1 MSRNIKPDNSGSLSV
16 QIATRAIFASLILS
30 SLTVPCQAQGMM
42 EYGSLLAAP
51 KALPSSGTINALT
64 RPFSSYTLPGGAP
77 PAVNGAA
84 AGGQLAPYQIM
95 GADGNPQIDPKK
107 VKLIADKA
115 AKAYELAKAKAK
127 ITSPTAKDLKDAE
140 TSLREAITL
149 RNSVWGYQDPAI
161 PGMLNMLGDIYE
173 KQKQT
178 QSAESCYKSAL
189 VYINHRSGSG
199 SYERVDTL
207 NNLARLYEKNGQNK
221 EALDNYAQVGTIRE
235 RQNGENSLLAIK
247 SRLNWARV
255 AGLMDKPEAEA
266 LFERCLKSVEKAD
279 RQKEADGYKKVV
291 SELAVDYPAYLARHE
306 RATLLS
312 EVKVRIA
319 ALESAPAAT
328 TIAPD
333 DTTSAPVS
341 KSAGP
346 GGTSA
351 VQVNAPASVL
361 PGTVA
366 SPKDSV
372 SNNAIQKGDAK
383 ATSQK
388 P

>member
-1 MSRNIKPDNSGSLSV
+1 MSPNIKPDNSGSLSV
-16 QIATRAIFASLILS
+16 QIVTRAFFASLILS

-178 QSAESCYKSAL
+178 QSAESRYKSAL

-207 NNLARLYEKNGQNK
+207 NNLARLYEKNVQNK
-221 EALDNYAQVGTIRE
+221 EALNNYAQVGTIR
-235 RQNGENSLLAIK
+235 K
-247 SRLNWARV
+247 
-255 AGLMDKPEAEA
+255 
-266 LFERCLKSVEKAD
+266 
-279 RQKEADGYKKVV
+279 RQKLHSGCVKRY
-291 SELAVDYPAYLARHE
+291 HINC
-306 RATLLS
+306 TGLL
-312 EVKVRIA
+312 
-319 ALESAPAAT
+319 
-328 TIAPD
+328 
-333 DTTSAPVS
+333 
-341 KSAGP
+341 
-346 GGTSA
+346 
-351 VQVNAPASVL
+351 Q
-361 PGTVA
+361 
-366 SPKDSV
+366 
-372 SNNAIQKGDAK
+372 AK
-383 ATSQK
+383 QQQN
-388 P
+388 

>member
-1 MSRNIKPDNSGSLSV
+1 
-16 QIATRAIFASLILS
+16 
-30 SLTVPCQAQGMM
+30 
-42 EYGSLLAAP
+42 
-51 KALPSSGTINALT
+51 
-64 RPFSSYTLPGGAP
+64 
-77 PAVNGAA
+77 VNGAA
-84 AGGQLAPYQIM
+84 GGGQLAPYQIM

-115 AKAYELAKAKAK
+115 AKAYEMAKAKVK
-127 ITSPTAKDLKDAE
+127 IAAPTAKDLKDAE

-161 PGMLNMLGDIYE
+161 PGMLNMLGGIYE

-235 RQNGENSLLAIK
+235 RQNGENSVLAIK

-255 AGLMDKPEAEA
+255 AGLMDKPEAET

-291 SELAVDYPAYLARHE
+291 SELSVDYPAYLAKHE

-312 EVKVRIA
+312 EVKERLS
-319 ALESAPAAT
+319 ALEVAPPSATATPANTTTTQSNTTEAPTNSSAT
-328 TIAPD
+328 PVVPSGTALQQVPVNN
-333 DTTSAPVS
+333 SAIP
-341 KSAGP
+341 
-346 GGTSA
+346 
-351 VQVNAPASVL
+351 
-361 PGTVA
+361 
-366 SPKDSV
+366 
-372 SNNAIQKGDAK
+372 KGDAK

>member
-1 MSRNIKPDNSGSLSV
+1 MSQKIKPDNSGSLSPKV
-16 QIATRAIFASLILS
+16 SKRAIIASLIFS
-30 SLTVPCQAQGMM
+30 SLTLPCQAQGMM

-51 KALPSSGTINALT
+51 KALPSAGTINALT

-84 AGGQLAPYQIM
+84 AGGQLAAYQIM

-115 AKAYELAKAKAK
+115 AKAYELAKTKVK
-127 ITSPTAKDLKDAE
+127 IATPTAKDLKDAE

-149 RNSVWGYQDPAI
+149 RNSIWGYQDPTI
-161 PGMLNMLGDIYE
+161 PGMLNMLGSIYE

-207 NNLARLYEKNGQNK
+207 NNLASLYEKTGQNK

-279 RQKEADGYKKVV
+279 RQKEADAYKKVV
-291 SELAVDYPAYLARHE
+291 SELAVDYPSYLAKHE

-312 EVKVRIA
+312 EVKVRLT
-319 ALESAPAAT
+319 ALETIPTATTPAPA
-328 TIAPD
+328 
-333 DTTSAPVS
+333 DTTSIPVNT
-341 KSAGP
+341 A
-346 GGTSA
+346 A
-351 VQVNAPASVL
+351 ASVM
-361 PGTVA
+361 PSEETA
-366 SPKDSV
+366 PKDSV
-372 SNNAIQKGDAK
+372 SKNAIQKVDAK